1 MATQQEGKPGFFA
14 KASRYLRDMQGELKK
29 VVWPS
34 KKQVINNTL
43 VVLGVVL
50 VSATVVSGFDA
61 VLTWLVKSVINLGA
75 AGALS

>member
-1 MATQQEGKPGFFA
+1 MATQQEGKPGIFTRV
-14 KASRYLRDMQGELKK
+14 SRYLRDMRGELKK

-61 VLTWLVKSVINLGA
+61 VLTWLVKTLINLGV
-75 AGALS
+75 